1 MFSCYIKNKKKNK
14 NKQKSKLGV
23 QVSLLFKIFQHER
36 DKELMKS
43 FTDYLNCGNISK
55 DTTSSLSSWIDY
67 TVVIYDDLVFK
78 FTPFFDKYKIIRV
91 RIKLKDYLD

>member
-1 MFSCYIKNKKKNK
+1 MFSCYIKNKQKNK
-14 NKQKSKLGV
+14 NKQKYKLGV

-55 DTTSSLSSWIDY
+55 DTTSSLSS
-67 TVVIYDDLVFK
+67 
-78 FTPFFDKYKIIRV
+78 
-91 RIKLKDYLD
+91 